1 MSKKTLLRTIVSFGF
16 LLSAAAGRCFA
27 DASFQ
32 IEETAVYKNRYGDKT
47 FGDYY
52 NVAAVSPAG
61 NPVAWWKFEG
71 NAGDSIGNNHGAEY
85 GDPCYPAVV
94 FGRAINLNGKDDY
107 VVVPDNAGGAAIEF
121 GSESFSITLWVKSKW
136 AVGSE
141 KEFIIK
147 NGTSGSEYKGA
158 SGKRYAI
165 KFQTQNFRFVLDDGV
180 TKTMLNGAGTDFA
193 TGRWVHAAVVRDTA
207 ADELLLYCNGL
218 LVSTAVDNT
227 GGISSPSE
235 NLFIGASPQ
244 ENAEASGPDSVPVGH
259 FLSGM
264 LGDVRIYD
272 YALSQAE
279 IVGVTGAGALR
290 LPLLS
295 SEALID
301 MAGRYEKSRTYG
313 EARSIYQQVVR
324 QYPDSS
330 EAGRAKIDVPK
341 MNILSLF
348 DSKEEAAAQAALDSL
363 IADFNDHPDLPEALY
378 EVAKKRYQD
387 SGNYER
393 ANSIYEKITTQWP
406 GSEYDLKSQRNLVIS
421 YISMGETSQAW
432 EALDKLAQEF
442 DDDPGLAGAL
452 LSIAEIYRKAKKYE
466 EAKSIYETVVTDY
479 PGTEHAL
486 KAQKKLAIVY
496 VDLDDDPNAQ
506 QAIDRLAQEFPG
518 DPNLADAL
526 YEIAKRYEWVRG
538 KYEQAGPIYQQI
550 IQSFPDSSYAKEKLD
565 LSRTNIIYLI
575 ESGNYSLAA
584 GALTTLLADFNE
596 HPDLAWTLD
605 GIAGRYEKAEKYD
618 EARSI
623 YQKIVTDYNETDYA
637 FTAQKKLTILE
648 INVGDDAAAQA
659 ALDTLIADFND
670 RPEFPQALF
679 SIAEQSF
686 YGQNFRWAI
695 KVWELILTESP
706 GSYLK
711 SEIPY
716 LLATCY
722 NHLDNYEKAIQYYK
736 KVVEQYP
743 NSRYG
748 WRAPYRLGVLY
759 KLLGDYEKAVYWY
772 GQQRKLYSNEST
784 SQQALFWQGNIFL
797 FDLKDYQ
804 KAVEKFQEYIELYP
818 ESEGSPEVCYDLAM
832 AYEKIGD
839 KTQAIAL
846 LQEAQSLYPNS
857 IFTRHIMDKLAE
869 LQEGVKQ

>member
-1 MSKKTLLRTIVSFGF
+1 MATKTLLRTIVSFGF
-16 LLSAAAGRCFA
+16 LLFMATGLCFA
-27 DASFQ
+27 DASAQ
-32 IEETAVYKNRYGDKT
+32 LEETAVYKNRYGNKT

-52 NVAAVSPAG
+52 NVAAVSPAR

-71 NAGDSIGNNHGAEY
+71 NVGDSAGNNHGAEY

-94 FGRAINLNGKDDY
+94 FGQAINLNGKDDY
-107 VVVPDNAGGAAIEF
+107 VVVPDSAGGATIEF

-147 NGTSGSEYKGA
+147 NGTSGSEYTGA

-180 TKTMLNGAGTDFA
+180 TKTMLNGASADFA

-218 LVSTAVDNT
+218 LVSTAADNT
-227 GGISSPSE
+227 GDISSPGE
-235 NLFIGASPQ
+235 NLFIGASPK
-244 ENAEASGPDSVPVGH
+244 ENAEASGPDSVPAGH
-259 FLSGM
+259 FLSGV

-279 IVGVTGAGALR
+279 IVSVTGAGTLR

-301 MAGRYEKSRTYG
+301 MAGKYEKSRKYE
-313 EARSIYQQVVR
+313 EARSIYQQIVR

-330 EAGRAKIDVPK
+330 EAGRARLDIPK
-341 MNILSLF
+341 MNLLSLF

-387 SGNYER
+387 SGKYER
-393 ANSIYEKITTQWP
+393 ANSIYERITTQWP

-421 YISMGETSQAW
+421 YISMGETGQAQK
-432 EALDKLAQEF
+432 ALDKLALEF
-442 DDDPGLAGAL
+442 NEDPGLAGAL
-452 LSIAEIYRKAKKYE
+452 LSIAEIYRKSKKYE

-479 PGTEHAL
+479 PGTERAL

-506 QAIDRLAQEFPG
+506 QAIDKLAQEFPG

-550 IQSFPDSSYAKEKLD
+550 IQDFPDSSYAREKLD

-584 GALTTLLADFNE
+584 EALTTLLADFNE
-596 HPDLAWTLD
+596 HPDLAW
-605 GIAGRYEKAEKYD
+605 
-618 EARSI
+618 
-623 YQKIVTDYNETDYA
+623 
-637 FTAQKKLTILE
+637 
-648 INVGDDAAAQA
+648 
-659 ALDTLIADFND
+659 
-670 RPEFPQALF
+670 
-679 SIAEQSF
+679 
-686 YGQNFRWAI
+686 
-695 KVWELILTESP
+695 
-706 GSYLK
+706 
-711 SEIPY
+711 
-716 LLATCY
+716 
-722 NHLDNYEKAIQYYK
+722 
-736 KVVEQYP
+736 
-743 NSRYG
+743 
-748 WRAPYRLGVLY
+748 
-759 KLLGDYEKAVYWY
+759 
-772 GQQRKLYSNEST
+772 
-784 SQQALFWQGNIFL
+784 
-797 FDLKDYQ
+797 
-804 KAVEKFQEYIELYP
+804 
-818 ESEGSPEVCYDLAM
+818 
-832 AYEKIGD
+832 
-839 KTQAIAL
+839 
-846 LQEAQSLYPNS
+846 
-857 IFTRHIMDKLAE
+857 
-869 LQEGVKQ
+869 